1 MTATPPDPRPAFVA
15 RLREALASF
24 RGWRANPDLSRPG
37 PPIDAR
43 TAADLERWEEAVRRR
58 LEREEG
64 KRG

>member
-15 RLREALASF
+15 RLREALVSL
-24 RGWRANPDLSRPG
+24 RSRRAAPG

-43 TAADLERWEEAVRRR
+43 TAADLERWEQAVRRR

-64 KRG
+64 KRGR